1 MKQRLDKRTKIL
13 SLTTH
18 NAQRQAMIAILLLMI
33 VPSLS
38 MFYVGMTYDKGH
50 LTFPVLALILVLTIL
65 IARLGFIVLRK
76 FPDNIIKLRQYIAEV
91 AEGALPEK
99 IALVDTQSSDDLMY
113 IEENFNNVLHEMRRQ
128 IETSKKQFRR
138 EHVLRETVET
148 QHQIL
153 IEAEQHRV
161 MIQTLGAACHH
172 IGQPA
177 TVLQLRLETLQRLAT
192 NQEEINE
199 ITGCV
204 KAMQLIAD
212 ILHQLQQVSQF
223 RTVSYIHTENAPD
236 EEILA
241 IRSES

>member
-1 MKQRLDKRTKIL
+1 
-13 SLTTH
+13 
-18 NAQRQAMIAILLLMI
+18 
-33 VPSLS
+33 
-38 MFYVGMTYDKGH
+38 
-50 LTFPVLALILVLTIL
+50 
-65 IARLGFIVLRK
+65 
-76 FPDNIIKLRQYIAEV
+76 
-91 AEGALPEK
+91 
-99 IALVDTQSSDDLMY
+99 
-113 IEENFNNVLHEMRRQ
+113 
-128 IETSKKQFRR
+128 
-138 EHVLRETVET
+138 
-148 QHQIL
+148 
-153 IEAEQHRV
+153 